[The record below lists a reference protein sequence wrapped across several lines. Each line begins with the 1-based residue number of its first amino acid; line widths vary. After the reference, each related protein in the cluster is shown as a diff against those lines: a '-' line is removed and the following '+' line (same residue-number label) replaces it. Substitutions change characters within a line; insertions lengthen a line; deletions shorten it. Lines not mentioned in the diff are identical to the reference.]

1 MIPLFTPAAVRELDG
16 RAIAG
21 GTPSLTLMER
31 AAAALARAVL
41 DLAGRGYGL
50 RVGVVCGK
58 GNNGG
63 DGIAAARRLAR
74 AGASPRV
81 WLAADEQALS
91 ADCRH
96 QLARW
101 RGEGGRVEIDLPT
114 MLGACDV
121 VVDCLLGTGAAGVP
135 QGAVAAAIDAV
146 NAAGLPVVACD
157 VPSGVDAAS
166 GVVPA
171 TAVRADVTV
180 VIGAH
185 KIGLHLWP
193 ARGHA
198 GRMVLADIGLQG
210 NLKSPAAW
218 SLEDHD
224 VGGLLPPADPGAD
237 KRARGVVLVV
247 AGAEGMPGAALLAV
261 RGALAGGAGLVTL
274 AAPAAVVQA
283 VAQSAPEAIAVTLPA
298 DGAERARLVL
308 EQAAHSDA
316 VVLGPGVGTAPET
329 VRMVRTVVEA
339 CPGPLVLDADGLNA
353 FRGDGEALAR
363 HAAAPLVLTPHRRE
377 LVRLVGKPDEDVW
390 PDRLRLLGELAARW
404 DAVVLAK
411 GPATV
416 IAAPDGRCWING
428 TGAPALA
435 TGGTGDVLAGLLGA
449 LLETGGGAEA
459 VAAGAHLH
467 GRAGERV
474 ALGTADGIGPLAV
487 AACLP
492 GVRRAI
498 GDAVWP

>member
-1 MIPLFTPAAVRELDG
+1 MIPLFTPDVVRELDR
-16 RAIAG
+16 RAIAD
-21 GTPSLTLMER
+21 GTSAATLMER

-74 AGASPRV
+74 AGAAPRV
-81 WLAADEQALS
+81 WLAAAEDELS
-91 ADCRH
+91 ADCAR

-101 RGEGGRVEIDLPT
+101 HGEGGRVEDDLAA
-114 MLGACDV
+114 MLGQSDV
-121 VVDCLLGTGAAGVP
+121 VVDCLLGTGASGEP
-135 QGAVAAAIDAV
+135 QAAVAEAIEAV
-146 NAAGLPVVACD
+146 NAAGRPVVACD
-157 VPSGVDAAS
+157 IPSGVDAAT
-166 GVVPA
+166 GAVRA
-171 TAVRADVTV
+171 AAVRADVTV

-185 KIGLHLWP
+185 KVGLHLWP
-193 ARGHA
+193 ARRHA
-198 GRMVLADIGLQG
+198 GRLVFAGIGLDVQ
-210 NLKSPAAW
+210 AAPQAAHV
-218 SLEDHD
+218 LEDRD
-224 VGGLLPPADPGAD
+224 LATLLPHVDASAD
-237 KRARGVVLVV
+237 KRGRGIVLVV
-247 AGAEGMPGAALLAV
+247 AGADGMAGAALLAV

-274 AAPAAVVQA
+274 AAPAAVVRV
-283 VAQSAPEAIAVTLPA
+283 VASSAPEPIAVTLPE
-298 DGAERARLVL
+298 DGPERARIVL
-308 EQAAHSDA
+308 EQAARSDA
-316 VVLGPGVGTAPET
+316 VVLGPGLGTGAET
-329 VRMVRTVVEA
+329 VRMVRAVVEA
-339 CPGPLVLDADGLNA
+339 CARPLVLDADGLNA
-353 FRGDGEALAR
+353 FRGEGDVLAR

-377 LVRLVGKPDEDVW
+377 LA
-390 PDRLRLLGELAARW
+390 RLLGQPDDEVWGGRSRLVPELAGRW

-411 GPATV
+411 GPGTL

-449 LLETGGGAEA
+449 LLARGGGADA
-459 VAAGAHLH
+459 VAAGAHVH

-474 ALGTADGIGPLAV
+474 ALGDEVGPLAV

-492 GVRRAI
+492 GLLREI